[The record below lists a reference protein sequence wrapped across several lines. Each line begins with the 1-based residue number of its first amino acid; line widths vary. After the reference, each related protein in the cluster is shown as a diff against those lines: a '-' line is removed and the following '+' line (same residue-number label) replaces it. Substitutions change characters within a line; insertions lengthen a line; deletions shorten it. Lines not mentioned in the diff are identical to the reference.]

1 MIEKFSENYKLMRF
15 VRNRLSKSVLI
26 NYINR
31 LDEKFIYKALT
42 KLMKKEEEKLL
53 YVEENY
59 LAFYWINCIKIN
71 NVYIAIKLECKFR
84 KHKELWRLN

>member
-26 NYINR
+26 NYINQ
-31 LDEKFIYKALT
+31 LDEKFIYQALT

-59 LAFYWINCIKIN
+59 LAFY
-71 NVYIAIKLECKFR
+71 
-84 KHKELWRLN
+84 